1 MLGLTDMI
9 FNYYLPGFQMSPYA
23 MGTPGIGRGSGNVG
37 VSPSLDPTKPHVQYP
52 GDPGNSGP
60 PAACSEILTP
70 IGRVRTLSRASPGWM
85 APAPTCRASRP

>member
-37 VSPSLDPTKPHVQYP
+37 VSPSLDPTQAARTVPRRP
-52 GDPGNSGP
+52 GKLRP
-60 PAACSEILTP
+60 P
-70 IGRVRTLSRASPGWM
+70 RR
-85 APAPTCRASRP
+85 PARKS